1 MSRSSQSC
9 LPCSWPFDK
18 CACSD
23 VHAKEIAKKDGIITM
38 LKEDLDYKI
47 TLCDKMAKT
56 LKKINKIVSARN
68 DDGLD
73 TNKIV
78 EEVLSLWEQGK
89 KV

>member
-38 LKEDLDYKI
+38 LTEDLDYKI
-47 TLCDKMAKT
+47 TLCDKMAQKIMELEDLIHLHHQKLEIAEGELNKL
-56 LKKINKIVSARN
+56 LKKERN
-68 DDGLD
+68 
-73 TNKIV
+73 
-78 EEVLSLWEQGK
+78 QA
-89 KV
+89 